1 VPEPY
6 ESALAVAS
14 SSAHDVVV
22 ARVPLEQRSTTRLAL
37 GFVGMVIVPVAAVA
51 AVICY
56 CVLQLTNS
64 LVDFMIHLF

>member
-1 VPEPY
+1 
-6 ESALAVAS
+6 
-14 SSAHDVVV
+14 
-22 ARVPLEQRSTTRLAL
+22 
-37 GFVGMVIVPVAAVA
+37 MVIVPVAAVA